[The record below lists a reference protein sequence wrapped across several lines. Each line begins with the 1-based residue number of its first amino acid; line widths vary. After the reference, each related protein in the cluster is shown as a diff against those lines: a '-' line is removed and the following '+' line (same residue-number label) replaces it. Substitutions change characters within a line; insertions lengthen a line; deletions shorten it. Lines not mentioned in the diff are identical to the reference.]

1 MEHHLRFDDMKRHQ
15 KLLMVKEYENNAL
28 LEEYARLPGPNIDG
42 IIGIPNLNLDF
53 ILVEVSGTPC
63 SASENYNHYKGDMNK
78 IGKNL
83 KYMFKIII
91 TKKVEASIKIPV
103 EPILFA
109 STMPKFVSQMF
120 DLGEKIEH
128 FAKEVENFLAITDS
142 F

>member
-1 MEHHLRFDDMKRHQ
+1 
-15 KLLMVKEYENNAL
+15 MVKEYENNAL

-91 TKKVEASIKIPV
+91 TKKGTPCIRTATHLK
-103 EPILFA
+103 L
-109 STMPKFVSQMF
+109 F
-120 DLGEKIEH
+120 DLRFYKDIIYVYSISMPMWDVPV
-128 FAKEVENFLAITDS
+128 F
-142 F
+142 